1 MTAEDWENKYKEIW
15 DKFIEE
21 KKRTEVL
28 KDRLISKQE
37 RYIQRE

>member
-15 DKFIEE
+15 EKFIEE

-28 KDRLISKQE
+28 KDRLISK
-37 RYIQRE
+37 